1 MHTRRVSRWEFPAFS
16 IKNFLKLFFHL
27 CYGTE
32 ILILIVISGH
42 EGEDEWSCSE
52 LGNASWHGWGIEV
65 IIFSS
70 QTLVSEM
77 HFNFVCEPRRNTCTM
92 TLNLTMLFLF
102 KLKSRDIWNL
112 RQLIFYLLTSTK
124 CKGCVYSFVKLGLV
138 SFLSILF
145 GPRKIWNWIMPYMGE
160 YQGFKKG

>member
-1 MHTRRVSRWEFPAFS
+1 MHTRRVSRWEFPAFC

-27 CYGTE
+27 CYRTE
-32 ILILIVISGH
+32 ILSLIVISGH

-52 LGNASWHGWGIEV
+52 LGNASWHGWRIEV

-112 RQLIFYLLTSTK
+112 CAANFPLVDFYK
-124 CKGCVYSFVKLGLV
+124 MQRVCFFICKIGSCFFSKYTF
-138 SFLSILF
+138 
-145 GPRKIWNWIMPYMGE
+145 WT
-160 YQGFKKG
+160 